1 MPGPTPRRDFLA
13 RIAAAAAA
21 APLAAAASACA
32 HGPASAAASAA
43 AATGRGAGGGS
54 GRGGS
59 PGSGAGAAA
68 TAPGGAGGPAAGAG
82 APRAA
87 APVFDDS
94 WTRRVVAARHK
105 AVFDAPEVR
114 DGAALF
120 QAAIYREGYRAAL
133 GAEPTD
139 VVPVLVLRHTATV
152 LTLDDAIWARY
163 PVARLF
169 KVRPPE
175 ARKKDPWP
183 THNPFSRPHAESER
197 QYEQYFLAA
206 LLASGVVVLGC
217 HNAFQG
223 ITYRLAKEVGADVAA
238 VRAEARAGMVPGA
251 LLQPSGIY
259 ATLRAQE
266 VGCTFMR
273 S

>member
-1 MPGPTPRRDFLA
+1 MPAPTPRRDFLA

-32 HGPASAAASAA
+32 HGAPAGPPAGAPAGGTA
-43 AATGRGAGGGS
+43 GAGG
-54 GRGGS
+54 
-59 PGSGAGAAA
+59 A
-68 TAPGGAGGPAAGAG
+68 
-82 APRAA
+82 APRPAP
-87 APVFDDS
+87 PVFDDT

-105 AVFDAPEVR
+105 AVFDAPEVH

-120 QAAIYREGYRAAL
+120 QAAVYREGYRAAL
-133 GAEPTD
+133 GTEPSE
-139 VVPVLVLRHTATV
+139 VVPVVVLRHTATV
-152 LTLDDAIWARY
+152 LTLDDAVWAKY

-183 THNPFSRPHAESER
+183 THNPFSRPHAESEKA
-197 QYEQYFLAA
+197 YEQYFLAA
-206 LLASGVVVLGC
+206 LIASGVVVLGC

-223 ITYRLAKEVGADVAA
+223 ITYRLAKETGADVAE
-238 VRAEARAGMVPGA
+238 VRAEARAGMLPGA
-251 LLQPSGIY
+251 VLQPSGIY